1 TPKLYPGHSLRPTG
15 ACSGPQPA
23 SSVRRGDTRQG
34 AGACC
39 LGVLKR
45 QHEAADVKTRA
56 CFGFVSKLDEFIH
69 WLNEAMETTE
79 NWTPPK
85 AETDSLKLYLETH
98 LSFKLNVDSH
108 CALKEAVVE
117 EGRQLLE
124 LIVSHKSGLKDM
136 LQMIA
141 SQWKELQRQI
151 KRQHSWILRAL
162 DIIKAE
168 ILATDVSAENEEGTG
183 SPK

>member
-1 TPKLYPGHSLRPTG
+1 APKLAPRRSLRPTG
-15 ACSGPQPA
+15 ACSGPQRA
-23 SSVRRGDTRQG
+23 SAVRRGDTRQA

-39 LGVLKR
+39 LGVSKHQR
-45 QHEAADVKTRA
+45 EVADIKTQ
-56 CFGFVSKLDEFIH
+56 GFVSKLDEFIH